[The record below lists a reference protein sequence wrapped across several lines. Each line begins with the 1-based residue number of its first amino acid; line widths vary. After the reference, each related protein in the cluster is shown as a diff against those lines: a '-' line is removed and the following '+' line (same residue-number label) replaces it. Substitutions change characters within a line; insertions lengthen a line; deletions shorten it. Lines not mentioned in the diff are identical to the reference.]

1 MPETSFLLHYP
12 PPQGYPQRFIPD
24 TFCKEPFADNFEER
38 KSVFLIYICQNPA
51 QENFK
56 AIYTEMARLACGQTP
71 HSGVLFAALDYLD
84 ARKDC
89 ADFVLQAVL
98 RLLYQFAASPLMPD
112 GWLERAKASVLGFKY
127 WPDEPGVDSMCT
139 WTENHQI
146 LFSTGAILAGQ
157 LYPREV
163 FTNSG
168 QSGEQKI
175 EVVRRRILR
184 WLDLRFRSG
193 FSEWLSHVYY
203 DEDLTALLNLV
214 DFCTERQ
221 ISEQAKKIIHLLLLD
236 MALQTYKGV
245 YGCTHGRS
253 YANGKRWVVDETTT
267 DTGKLLFGVGVFARR
282 DNMSAVQFALSENYQ
297 IPQVIYEIA
306 HDVLEDALEIRQRM
320 GICMKDLKTWNLD
333 AKDPEDGM
341 LLLTLEAYLHPRLI
355 QTTMQLFDRHNWW
368 ENEFFAPFRKYRRLL
383 NVLRTTRT
391 LPILAAFAERDLCR
405 NTREEVNTYTYKTQD
420 YMLSTAQ
427 DYRTGYG
434 GDQQHIWQATLGA
447 NAVCFTTHPAN
458 LETDGP
464 SPNYW
469 TGSGL
474 LPRAAQYRNVAIIVY
489 KIEKIPAL
497 YVPTRHFFTHAW
509 LPRDA
514 FDEVSDEIGGWYFA
528 RKGDGYL
535 GLYSQKKA
543 AWQGTNEL
551 IAPGANNIW
560 ICQMGSVS
568 ESGSFEDFIE
578 QVVAARVEF
587 DGMRVNYHSPS
598 IGEVR
603 FGWRGSLS
611 VDGEV
616 MPLHDYPRYDSRFVQ
631 ADFDPQQVH
640 VQCGGNHWTINL
652 REEAI

>member
-1 MPETSFLLHYP
+1 MPDYSFPLHYP
-12 PPQGYPQRFIPD
+12 PPPGYPQTLIAD
-24 TFCKEPFADNFEER
+24 AFCEKPFAAAFEQR
-38 KSVFLIYICQNPA
+38 KSAFLSYICRNPA

-56 AIYTEMARLACGQTP
+56 AIYTEMARLSCGLVP
-71 HSGVLFAALDYLD
+71 HAGVLFAALDYMD

-98 RLLYQFAASPLMPD
+98 RLVYQFGESPLLPD
-112 GWLERAKASVLGFKY
+112 GWLQRAKKSVLGFKF
-127 WPDEPGVDSMCT
+127 WPDEPGIDSMCT

-146 LFSTGAILAGQ
+146 LFNTGAILAGQ
-157 LYPREV
+157 MFPREV
-163 FTNSG
+163 FPNSR
-168 QSGEQKI
+168 QSGEKKI
-175 EVVRRRILR
+175 EVARRRILR

-214 DFCTERQ
+214 DFCSDPEIAFKATQ
-221 ISEQAKKIIHLLLLD
+221 VIHLLLLD
-236 MALQTYKGV
+236 MALQTFKGV

-267 DTGKLLFGVGVFARR
+267 DTGKLLFGAGVFARR
-282 DNMSAVQFALSENYQ
+282 DNMSAVQFALSEHYQ
-297 IPQVIYEIA
+297 MPQMIYEVA
-306 HDVLEDALEIRQRM
+306 HDSLAETLEIRQRM
-320 GICMKDLKTWNLD
+320 GIRLKDLKAWDLD
-333 AKDPEDGM
+333 AKDAEDGM
-341 LLLTLEAYLHPRLI
+341 LLLSLEAYLHPRLI
-355 QTTMQLFDRHNWW
+355 QTTMRLFDRHNWW
-368 ENEFFAPFRKYRRLL
+368 ENDFFAPFRKYRRLL
-383 NVLRTTRT
+383 KVLRATRT

-427 DYRTGYG
+427 DYRAGYG

-447 NAVCFTTHPAN
+447 DAVCFTTHPAN
-458 LETDGP
+458 LEIDGP

-474 LPRAAQYRNVAIIVY
+474 LPRAAQYRNVAVVVY
-489 KIEKIPAL
+489 KIEKIPAM

-514 FDEVSDEIGGWYFA
+514 FDEFRETDGWYFA
-528 RKGDGYL
+528 CKGGGYL
-535 GLYSQKKA
+535 ALCSQKKA
-543 AWQGTNEL
+543 AWQGTSDL
-551 IAPGANNIW
+551 IAFGANNIW
-560 ICQMGSVS
+560 ICQMGSAG

-578 QVVAARVEF
+578 QVVAARLEF
-587 DGMRVNYHSPS
+587 DGMRVIYHSPS

-603 FGWRGSLS
+603 FGWRGPLS
-611 VDGEV
+611 VAGETV
-616 MPLHDYPRYDSRFVQ
+616 KLQDYPRYDSRFVQ
-631 ADFDPQQVH
+631 ADFDAQQVSVLH
-640 VQCGGNHWTINL
+640 GGNHWMINF